1 MLRKIF
7 HISDVHIRN
16 FKRHEEYR
24 RVFNTLYDYL
34 KQNYT
39 DQDLICLTG
48 DIVHSKTDV
57 TPELVQEVQ
66 SFFKSLAD
74 IGRVLLIPGNHDANL
89 NNSHRLDSLTPIVN
103 ALNHPNLIYIKD
115 TSSIEID
122 GVCFSHWSV
131 FDNSSEYIKPQPYWY
146 NVCLFHGAVSGTTTE
161 FGFSLLN
168 SDIKVSDFDGFDLV
182 LLGDIHKTQ
191 FLNEEQT
198 IAYPGSLIQ
207 QNHGEALVHGIL
219 VWDVKTK
226 SSEFVTIQNDTA
238 FYTIEVDA
246 GIYDPLPDTLPKNLY
261 LRVKYK
267 NTNQSVIKKIVSD
280 IKSTHNIIETS
291 LIRVKDQIDTNLQD
305 RTISL
310 NNVRDV
316 EYQNHILT
324 QYIKDVYQVDDKTV
338 KDICDINKQ
347 LNEKLAKSEVVRNS
361 IWIPKTFEFSDMFSY
376 GKDNIINFSNMQG
389 VYGIFAPNA
398 SGKSTLLDSITYCI
412 FDKCS
417 KTNKGSQVMNNNS
430 KTFHCKLVFE
440 MNGLEYTIER
450 NAETQKSGNVRV
462 EVDFSYK
469 DEDGNKVSLNGKE
482 RNDTNK
488 NIVSV
493 VGNYEDF
500 ILTAISVQN
509 NNTGFIDMN
518 QKDRKDL
525 LSQFLD
531 INIFEELYTI
541 ANNDIRDVS
550 VLIKEYQ
557 KEDYHDLIKASD
569 SAISDYDKKI
579 VEYKNTISELE
590 SKREKKNKEILEQ
603 TKKLANIE
611 VTEDINEL
619 ETQKDKLITVN
630 TESEKSLTDLLSSI
644 NIKTIDKNKAEF
656 ELDLLNID
664 EINVK
669 LSELEEAEKD
679 KNKKA
684 LDRSSISTVLDSMK
698 VKLDQLKDLKY
709 DQNCKFCMENVF
721 VKDAIEIKETYPK
734 QEALLQSC
742 DSELDQLNTRIK
754 DLQLYKQKKVEH
766 DKKAKQLQSIEK
778 EIDKL
783 RLDQSKLE
791 FKIKQ
796 SRSLLDHVKYKIDLY
811 KKQQADIENNKLV
824 NIKIASLNTEL
835 TEFDKAIKQHN
846 DSYTDLIS
854 NKKLEESNKKRY
866 EGIIQKLKELESK
879 SKIYQYY
886 LQAIHRDGIPHKLI
900 SNIIPVVEE
909 EINNILAQLVDFTI
923 SLKADDKNINAYI
936 CYSEDNCWPIE
947 LTSGMEKF
955 ISSLAIRSALI
966 NVSTLPRPNFI
977 AIDEGFGALDQT
989 NLNSIVMLFDYL
1001 KSQFKFITI
1010 ISHIETMRD
1019 VVDHHI
1025 EINKVNGRSKI
1036 EQLD

>member
-103 ALNHPNLIYIKD
+103 ALNHPNLTYVKD
-115 TSSIEID
+115 TASIEID

-131 FDNSSEYIKPQPYWY
+131 FDDSTEYIKPQPYWY

-161 FGFSLLN
+161 FGFSLIN

-191 FLNEEQT
+191 YLNEEQT

-207 QNHGEALVHGIL
+207 QNHGEGLTHGIL
-219 VWDVKTK
+219 VWDVETK
-226 SSEFVTIQNDTA
+226 SSELVTIQNDTA

-246 GIYDPLPDTLPKNLY
+246 GIYDAIPESLPKNLY

-267 NTNQSVIKKIVSD
+267 NTNQSDIKKIVSD
-280 IKSTHNIIETS
+280 IKSSYNIIETS
-291 LIRVKDQIDTNLQD
+291 LIRIKDQVNVDRQD
-305 RTISL
+305 RTISI

-316 EYQNHILT
+316 EYQNYILT
-324 QYIKDVYQVDDKTV
+324 QYIKDLHQLDDKTI
-338 KDICDINKQ
+338 KDICEINKQ
-347 LNEKLAKSEVVRNS
+347 LNEKLSKSEVARNS
-361 IWIPKTFEFSDMFSY
+361 IWLPKSFEFSNMFSY

-450 NAETQKSGNVRV
+450 NAEVQKSGNVRV

-469 DEDGNKVSLNGKE
+469 DEYGSKVSLNGKE

-541 ANNDIRDVS
+541 ASNDIKEVS

-557 KEDYHDLIKASD
+557 KEDYHTLLNNSANSIKEYDQKILAQKSELD
-569 SAISDYDKKI
+569 SLQVDRDKK
-579 VEYKNTISELE
+579 NQQ
-590 SKREKKNKEILEQ
+590 ILEE
-603 TKKLANIE
+603 TKRLTKVE
-611 VTEDINEL
+611 VTEDINDL
-619 ETQKDKLITVN
+619 ESQKDKLLTIN
-630 TESEKSLTDLLSSI
+630 AESEKSLSDLTSSI
-644 NIKTIDKNKAEF
+644 NIKTIDKNKAEL

-664 EINVK
+664 EINIK
-669 LSELEEAEKD
+669 LSELEEVEKA

-709 DQNCKFCMENVF
+709 DQSCKFCMENVF

-734 QEALLQSC
+734 QEALLHAC
-742 DSELDQLNTRIK
+742 DSELDQLTNLIK
-754 DLQLYKQKKVEH
+754 DLQSYKGKKSDY
-766 DKKAKQLQSIEK
+766 DKKTKQLQSIEK

-796 SRSLLDHVKYKIDLY
+796 SKSLLDHVEYKIDLY
-811 KKQQADIENNKLV
+811 KKQQADIENNRLF

-835 TEFDKAIKQHN
+835 TEFDKTIKQHN
-846 DSYTDLIS
+846 DSYTDLVS
-854 NKKLEESNKKRY
+854 NKKLEENNKNRY
-866 EGIIQKLKELESK
+866 EGVIQKLKELESK
-879 SKIYQYY
+879 FKVYQYY
-886 LQAIHRDGIPHKLI
+886 LQSIHRDGIPHKLI

-909 EINNILAQLVDFTI
+909 EVNNILAQLVDFTI

-966 NVSTLPRPNFI
+966 NISTLPRPNFI

-989 NLNSIVMLFDYL
+989 NLSSIVMLFDYL
-1001 KSQFKFITI
+1001 KTQFKFIMI

-1019 VVDHHI
+1019 VVDHHV
-1025 EINKVNGRSKI
+1025 EINKLDGRSKI